1 MKNNDSM
8 KLLLIAGMIVT
19 LVMGCGGKSGDE
31 SAATANLLPIKIELP
46 EPMFIGTPQNLRVR
60 RLEKPLGHPRPDFLA
75 PAGTE
80 NVALGKPV
88 TSSDMEPIIGEI
100 AYITDGD
107 KNAADGSY
115 VELGPFL
122 QDVTIDL
129 GVEHTLWAIV
139 FWHFH
144 KQPRVYF
151 DVVVQVSNDPEFATG
166 VTTIY
171 NNDLDDSAGFGEG
184 PDIHYVETAEG
195 RLVDAKGAKGRY
207 VRLYS
212 AGNTAND
219 LNHYVEVAV
228 YGKP

>member
-1 MKNNDSM
+1 MMKNNL
-8 KLLLIAGMIVT
+8 KLSLIAGMIVT
-19 LVMGCGGKSGDE
+19 LTMGCGGKSGDE
-31 SAATANLLPIKIELP
+31 GGGANLLPIKIELP
-46 EPMFIGTPQNLRVR
+46 QPMFVGTPQNLRVPH
-60 RLEKPLGHPRPDFLA
+60 LEKPLGHPRPDFLA

-88 TSSDMEPIIGEI
+88 ISSDMEPIIGEI

-129 GVEHTLWAIV
+129 GAQHTLYAIV
-139 FWHFH
+139 LWHFH

-171 NNDLDDSAGFGEG
+171 NNDLDNTAGFGEG
-184 PDIHYVETAEG
+184 PDMHYVETAEG

-207 VRLYS
+207 VRLTS

>member
-1 MKNNDSM
+1 M

-19 LVMGCGGKSGDE
+19 MAPGCGGKSDAEGGL
-31 SAATANLLPIKIELP
+31 TANLVPIKLELP
-46 EPMFIGTPQNLRVR
+46 EPMFVGTPQNLRVP

-75 PAGTE
+75 PVGTQ

-122 QDVTIDL
+122 QHITIDL
-129 GVEHTLWAIV
+129 GAEHTLYAIIL
-139 FWHFH
+139 WHFH

-151 DVVVQVSNDPEFATG
+151 DVVVQVSNDPEFTAG
-166 VTTIY
+166 VITIY
-171 NNDLDDSAGFGEG
+171 NNDLDNSAGFGEG
-184 PDIHYVETAEG
+184 PDNHYVETSEG
-195 RLVDAKGAKGRY
+195 RLVDAKGARGRY

-212 AGNTAND
+212 AGSTAND